1 MSEPGIWVDADATP
15 RAVKDMLFRAAE
27 RTGRQITLVAN
38 QWMQTPK
45 LTNVTLRVVGKGFD
59 VADEFIVDNVEP
71 GELVVSADVPL
82 AAAVVE
88 KGAVCVDPRGQ
99 VIDASNAKA
108 RLQMRDFME
117 TMRESGEMTGGP
129 KAFSERDKRRFAG
142 VLDKWLAT
150 GRVS

>member
-15 RAVKDMLFRAAE
+15 RAVKDMLFRAAQ
-27 RTGRQITLVAN
+27 RTGRQLTLVAN
-38 QWMQTPK
+38 QWMQVPKTP
-45 LTNVTLRVVGKGFD
+45 NITLRVVGKGFD
-59 VADEFIVDNVEP
+59 VADEFIAEHVAP
-71 GELVVSADVPL
+71 GELVVSADIPL

-99 VIDASNAKA
+99 VIDASNATA

-117 TMRESGEMTGGP
+117 TMRESGELTGGP
-129 KAFSERDKRRFAG
+129 SAFSERDKRRFAG

-150 GRVS
+150 GRT